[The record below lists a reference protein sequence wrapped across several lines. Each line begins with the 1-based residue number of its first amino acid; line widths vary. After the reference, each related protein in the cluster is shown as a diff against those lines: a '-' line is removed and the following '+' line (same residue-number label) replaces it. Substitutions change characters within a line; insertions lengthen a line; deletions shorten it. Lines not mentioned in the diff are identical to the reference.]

1 MVSLGDVVPLE
12 LVLLGVGVEDGA
24 VVILELLLVE
34 EQKLVA
40 VVGEAAA
47 GLAAA
52 SCRYL
57 SLPLTYYSLF
67 SLGNYESAGSAGY
80 LWTQHHRFGFD

>member
-1 MVSLGDVVPLE
+1 MPLE

-34 EQKLVA
+34 EQKHVA
-40 VVGEAAA
+40 VVVEDAAA

-57 SLPLTYYSLF
+57 SLPLTYYPL
-67 SLGNYESAGSAGY
+67 
-80 LWTQHHRFGFD
+80 

>member
-1 MVSLGDVVPLE
+1 MSLGDIVPFE
-12 LVLLGVGVEDGA
+12 LVILGVEDGT

-40 VVGEAAA
+40 GDAAS

-52 SCRYL
+52 S
-57 SLPLTYYSLF
+57 
-67 SLGNYESAGSAGY
+67 
-80 LWTQHHRFGFD
+80 

>member
-1 MVSLGDVVPLE
+1 MSLGDIVPLE
-12 LVLLGVGVEDGA
+12 LCLHGLGVEDGA

-40 VVGEAAA
+40 VVRDAAA

-52 SCRYL
+52 SFRYL
-57 SLPLTYYSLF
+57 SVPLTYYSLF

-80 LWTQHHRFGFD
+80 LWTQHQRVVFD